1 MAAGATI
8 RPTSS
13 LKSNREVI
21 RANCPT
27 GKSLLA
33 HQHLSSTP
41 LKYFAFSETQIS
53 LMIRAIPPRVRGAYA
68 QSSRNVKRDA
78 MDAGV
83 SPDERHFLRTA
94 KSCGSG
100 IPTLMPSLQKR
111 IAGDGGKKA
120 RSPGRARY
128 KPVKPSRREG
138 RIVSVNLWRLTRVLH
153 YSRTRGCGCIAH
165 PAFPAPFLRGRCL
178 WIARAYGV
186 ARKRT
191 CVSIVFVAGDDRQ
204 QQIGQSL

>member
-1 MAAGATI
+1 VKNI
-8 RPTSS
+8 SVFPKPKTSVWS
-13 LKSNREVI
+13 
-21 RANCPT
+21 ACP
-27 GKSLLA
+27 A
-33 HQHLSSTP
+33 P
-41 LKYFAFSETQIS
+41 LE
-53 LMIRAIPPRVRGAYA
+53 R
-68 QSSRNVKRDA
+68 
-78 MDAGV
+78 GV
-83 SPDERHFLRTA
+83 SRSSQTLGAGCGGRESIRRNSCARRLMHLRTA
-94 KSCGSG
+94 KACGSG

-191 CVSIVFVAGDDRQ
+191 CVSIVFVAGDERA
-204 QQIGQSL
+204 SFVRASWHNTAPVSSK